1 MFDIKAGQSKLKQVL
16 EIIWIVAF
24 IVFFIKKFEAFV
36 YIVIHP
42 GEVIDVFLHD
52 PVELTVYMFYGLLLG
67 IDIGGA

>member
-1 MFDIKAGQSKLKQVL
+1 M
-16 EIIWIVAF
+16 
-24 IVFFIKKFEAFV
+24 FFIKKFEAFV

-52 PVELTVYMFYGLLLG
+52 PVEFTVYMFYGLLLG